1 MTRRPS
7 AKGAI
12 MTLDQLDRWLCSDDA
27 PDDSMML
34 SDLDGF
40 LTALI
45 VGPVFVHPE
54 TWLPSVWGNKH
65 IVQPAGRNGERALQA
80 IVARYNEISAMLADA
95 PGTWAPIFLQ
105 HPDGTPIPGDWAEG
119 FFDAIKLSIDAWA
132 PFMADLETAKHLT
145 MILVYCGDNEGQ
157 NLLPTPPELRDQ
169 ILGTAHRLIPESV
182 IAIRA
187 ACMPARVAQ
196 AKADA
201 APNRR
206 KSPR

>member
-1 MTRRPS
+1 MVTHDPRAAS
-7 AKGAI
+7 AA
-12 MTLDQLDRWLCSDDA
+12 DRV
-27 PDDSMML
+27 L
-34 SDLDGF
+34 SIRDGHLVAEF
-40 LTALI
+40 GRATA
-45 VGPVFVHPE
+45 
-54 TWLPSVWGNKH
+54 
-65 IVQPAGRNGERALQA
+65 A
-80 IVARYNEISAMLADA
+80 EISALMLADA

-132 PFMADLETAKHLT
+132 AFMADLETAKHLT
-145 MILVYCGDNEGQ
+145 MILVYCGDNKGQ
-157 NLLPTPPELRDQ
+157 NLLPIPPELRDQ